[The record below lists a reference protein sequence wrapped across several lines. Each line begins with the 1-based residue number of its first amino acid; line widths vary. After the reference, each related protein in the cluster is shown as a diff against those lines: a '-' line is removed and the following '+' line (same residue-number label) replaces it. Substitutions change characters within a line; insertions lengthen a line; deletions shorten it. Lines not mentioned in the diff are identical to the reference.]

1 MALVRIDKIVSSAGN
16 FSRKEARFLIKSG
29 RVSVDGITVKSAD
42 EKYDPDE
49 KSIFVDGMK
58 LNFEMLHYFMM
69 NKPAGYISSTD
80 DPRDKTVL
88 ELVPEE
94 YSRLKLFPAGRLD
107 KDAEGLLILTDDGQY
122 CHNVISPNKN
132 VYKKYYVKVDGQLT
146 KEDIEKFSE
155 GMKMADGTE
164 FLPGKLE
171 ILSENEG
178 YVYIREGKFHQV
190 KRMLAH
196 IGKPVL
202 YLKRVSIGNLEL
214 DPAIEKGKMKKISPE
229 EAALVF
235 GLKAQ

>member
-1 MALVRIDKIVSSAGN
+1 MGMQGYNV
-16 FSRKEARFLIKSG
+16 EAAMSDAIR
-29 RVSVDGITVKSAD
+29 DYNWD
-42 EKYDPDE
+42 Q
-49 KSIFVDGMK
+49 
-58 LNFEMLHYFMM
+58 N
-69 NKPAGYISSTD
+69 TD
-80 DPRDKTVL
+80 TNW
-88 ELVPEE
+88 
-94 YSRLKLFPAGRLD
+94 F
-107 KDAEGLLILTDDGQY
+107 DD
-122 CHNVISPNKN
+122 PNKN